1 MINGVTIG
9 DKHSSEFNLILVS
22 KTISAPE
29 VQTKKVSVPGRN
41 GDINLSTVLTGDV
54 RYKNRSIT
62 MKFINKDVK
71 YDDIPIWKSEI
82 ENYLH
87 GQKMRIVFDDDPAF
101 YYYGSLNVEPVSY
114 DGVAQITIKADVD
127 PYKYSITTS
136 EEDWLWDPFD
146 FEQSVIN
153 ETADLVVDGSLEVSI
168 IAGKKWDNPIVISD
182 SDMTVAFKGS
192 TYQIKAGSQVMYDII
207 LEEGENILTFTG
219 NGKVTI
225 NYVGGML

>member
-87 GQKMRIVFDDDPAF
+87 GQKMRIVFDDDPA
-101 YYYGSLNVEPVSY
+101 
-114 DGVAQITIKADVD
+114 
-127 PYKYSITTS
+127 
-136 EEDWLWDPFD
+136 
-146 FEQSVIN
+146 
-153 ETADLVVDGSLEVSI
+153 
-168 IAGKKWDNPIVISD
+168 
-182 SDMTVAFKGS
+182 M
-192 TYQIKAGSQVMYDII
+192 
-207 LEEGENILTFTG
+207 
-219 NGKVTI
+219 
-225 NYVGGML
+225 